1 MHVSLYYLVDG
12 EAGFDLLSPIYLLLK
27 LKALGVTDRLLL
39 PVVLQLLICEAILK
53 WELPVEHDIRSILL
67 EV

>member
-12 EAGFDLLSPIYLLLK
+12 EARLGLLSPIYLLLK
-27 LKALGVTDRLLL
+27 LKALGVTNRLLL

-53 WELPVEHDIRSILL
+53 WELPVEHDIRSVLL